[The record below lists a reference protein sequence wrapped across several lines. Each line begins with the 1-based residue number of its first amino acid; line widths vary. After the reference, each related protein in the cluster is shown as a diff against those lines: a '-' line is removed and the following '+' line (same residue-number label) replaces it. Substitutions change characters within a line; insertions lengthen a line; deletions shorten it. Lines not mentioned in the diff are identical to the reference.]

1 MIVQSKE
8 TAKQASLIDLL
19 GGSTKGKNEKSRD
32 AFAQLLSSLNA
43 PAKGKKVLETDGKQV
58 VEDENK
64 KNFSVVVDPKTAKNT
79 EASKPAKTAEAPK
92 VDKKVLEI
100 LESTEEKK
108 ALPKELIDALS
119 NDQVHSLI
127 HKAKAYLKN
136 SIEQK
141 SPEIKA
147 DTKML
152 PKTLIGLVELADK
165 MGIDMSAEPLAGDV
179 IDIDKSPQHALLRRS
194 RAP

>member
-1 MIVQSKE
+1 MREV
-8 TAKQASLIDLL
+8 
-19 GGSTKGKNEKSRD
+19 TKS
-32 AFAQLLSSLNA
+32 
-43 PAKGKKVLETDGKQV
+43 
-58 VEDENK
+58 
-64 KNFSVVVDPKTAKNT
+64 
-79 EASKPAKTAEAPK
+79 AKTSDAPK
-92 VDKKVLEI
+92 VDKKALEI

-127 HKAKAYLKN
+127 HKAKEYLKN

-165 MGIDMSAEPLAGDV
+165 MGIDMSEITLSTLDDKEKPMFKELPTALLTKSV
-179 IDIDKSPQHALLRRS
+179 IDLQRANTNRDARRAQRERSSRSIDE
-194 RAP
+194 